1 MHFQI
6 DKKKIERTVQEVSIY
21 PHIPPTVKISNSI
34 CVSCLG
40 LPSLSTT
47 GRVAQTA
54 EIDLEVLEEAALNL
68 LASSEVISPASAD
81 GHLWGSILLPER
93 DPSPI

>member
-1 MHFQI
+1 M
-6 DKKKIERTVQEVSIY
+6 
-21 PHIPPTVKISNSI
+21 
-34 CVSCLG
+34 
-40 LPSLSTT
+40 
-47 GRVAQTA
+47 AQTT

-81 GHLWGSILLPER
+81 GHLWGSVLLPER

>member
-1 MHFQI
+1 M
-6 DKKKIERTVQEVSIY
+6 
-21 PHIPPTVKISNSI
+21 
-34 CVSCLG
+34 SCLG

-54 EIDLEVLEEAALNL
+54 EIDLLEVLEKATLNL

-81 GHLWGSILLPER
+81 GHLWGSVLLPER